1 MIKLKTFRKGPNNLG
16 QLPGRLQR
24 NVVMLPNIICNVII
38 CVRAENGFY
47 PSTGGSLNVRGKPLF
62 MSDNT

>member
-38 CVRAENGFY
+38 CVRAET
-47 PSTGGSLNVRGKPLF
+47 STGGSLNVRGKPLF